1 MAVHLAMTDLE
12 NNFSEASDSPLPRL
26 AVRGF
31 SLMLDNRVVLDD
43 LYFEVAKGEV
53 LGILGP
59 NGCGKSTLL
68 KCMTGLWKPDRGTL
82 WLDGA
87 ALDDTARKLRAVM
100 GVVFQEPSLDNE
112 LSAAGNLKLAGALFG
127 LTSSETTQRIEDLL
141 GFMELSGRA
150 KDKTS
155 TFSGGM
161 RRRLEL
167 ARSLIHNPEILLLDE
182 PTAGLDPVSV
192 QRTWQR
198 ILALRDFRDLSV
210 LVTTHRAEEA
220 ASCDRLVVM
229 DRGHVICTETPDR
242 LMSNVAGDVISMNVD
257 EPEAM
262 LEGLK
267 SVFGANARIVDGAV
281 EWERPEAHA
290 WVPRIVESFET
301 RIFNSITVRKPTLA
315 DAFYHLTG
323 HGLTAE
329 DEL

>member
-12 NNFSEASDSPLPRL
+12 DSLSEAVGTSNPRL

-82 WLDGA
+82 WLDGE
-87 ALDDTARKLRAVM
+87 ALEPTARKLRAVL

-112 LSAAGNLKLAGALFG
+112 LSAAANLRLAGSLYGISGA
-127 LTSSETTQRIEDLL
+127 EINQRLEELL
-141 GFMELSGRA
+141 SFMELSGRA

-167 ARSLIHNPEILLLDE
+167 ARSLIHNPEVLLLDE
-182 PTAGLDPVSV
+182 PTEGLDAVAV

-198 ILALRDFRDLSV
+198 ILALRDFRELSV

-229 DRGHVICTETPDR
+229 DRGHVICTETPER
-242 LMSNVAGDVISMNVD
+242 LMSNVAGEVICMVAD
-257 EPEAM
+257 EPE
-262 LEGLK
+262 EVVRGLK
-267 SVFGANARIVDGAV
+267 ETFGANPRIIDGVV
-281 EWERPEAHA
+281 EWERPDAHA
-290 WVPRIVESFET
+290 WVPQIVESFET
-301 RIFNSITVRKPTLA
+301 RLFKSITVRRPTLA

-323 HGLTAE
+323 HGLRVE
-329 DEL
+329 DES

>member
-12 NNFSEASDSPLPRL
+12 DSLSEVAGASNPRL

-82 WLDGA
+82 WLDGE
-87 ALDDTARKLRAVM
+87 ALEPTARELRAVM

-112 LSAAGNLKLAGALFG
+112 LTAAANLKLAGSLFG
-127 LTSSETTQRIEDLL
+127 LSGSEINQRLDELL
-141 GFMELSGRA
+141 SFMELSGRA
-150 KDKTS
+150 QDKTS
-155 TFSGGM
+155 TFSGAM

-167 ARSLIHNPEILLLDE
+167 ARSLIHNPEVLLLDE
-182 PTAGLDPVSV
+182 PTAGLEPAAV

-198 ILALRDFRDLSV
+198 ILALRDFRELSV

-229 DRGHVICTETPDR
+229 DRGHVLCTETPER
-242 LMSNVAGDVISMNVD
+242 LMSNVVGEVICMETD
-257 EPEAM
+257 EPE
-262 LEGLK
+262 EIVRGLHET
-267 SVFGANARIVDGAV
+267 FGANARVVAGVV
-281 EWERPEAHA
+281 EWERPDAHV
-290 WVPRIVESFET
+290 WVSQIVEAFET
-301 RIFNSITVRKPTLA
+301 RIFKSIMVRRPTLA

-323 HGLTAE
+323 HGLRVE
-329 DEL
+329 DDA

>member
-1 MAVHLAMTDLE
+1 MTDLE
-12 NNFSEASDSPLPRL
+12 DSFSEATGAPNPRL

-68 KCMTGLWKPDRGTL
+68 KCMTGLWKADRGTL
-82 WLDGA
+82 WLDGE
-87 ALDDTARKLRAVM
+87 ALEPTARKLRAVM
-100 GVVFQEPSLDNE
+100 GVVFQEPSLDNA
-112 LSAAGNLKLAGALFG
+112 LTAAGNLKLAGALFG
-127 LTSSETTQRIEDLL
+127 ISGAEIHKRLEELL
-141 GFMELSGRA
+141 SFMELSGRA
-150 KDKTS
+150 NHKAS

-182 PTAGLDPVSV
+182 PTAGLEPAAV

-198 ILALRDFRDLSV
+198 ILALRDFRELSV

-229 DRGHVICTETPDR
+229 DRGHVVCTETPER
-242 LMSNVAGDVISMNVD
+242 LMSNVAGDVISMEVD
-257 EPEAM
+257 EPDD
-262 LEGLK
+262 LVRGLK
-267 SVFGANARIVDGAV
+267 EHFGANPRVVDGLV
-281 EWERPEAHA
+281 EWERPDAHA
-290 WVPRIVESFET
+290 WIPRIAEVFEP
-301 RIFNSITVRKPTLA
+301 RLFHSMTVRRPNLA
-315 DAFYHLTG
+315 DAFFHLTG
-323 HGLTAE
+323 HGLRAE
-329 DEL
+329 DEV